1 MNYCTVNNLHKRDG
15 VPRDF
20 MRKLIAL
27 GKMPG
32 FRSGNRFYVD
42 REAFL
47 QMLKDGTLQDAG
59 GQRQ

>member
-1 MNYCTVNNLHKRDG
+1 MDYCTVNTINKRDG
-15 VPRDF
+15 IPRDY
-20 MRKLIAL
+20 MRGLISS

-32 FRSGNRFYVD
+32 FRSGNRFYID